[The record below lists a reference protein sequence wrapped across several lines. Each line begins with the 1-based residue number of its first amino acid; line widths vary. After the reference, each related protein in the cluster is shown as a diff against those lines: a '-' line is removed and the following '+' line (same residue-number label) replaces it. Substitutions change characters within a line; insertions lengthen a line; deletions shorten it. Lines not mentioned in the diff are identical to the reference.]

1 VTVTVLPPTPTVS
14 LAAIP
19 SRTSGVAP
27 LAVFF
32 DATGTTHSSTFR
44 PFHDLE
50 YRWDFGDPAG
60 GSWTSTPN
68 MPNLSRNSATGP
80 VAAHVYETSGTYTVK
95 LTVTDGT
102 NTATTEVQIT
112 VANPDTEFASN
123 TICIAA
129 VIPPIPGSDGCP
141 SGALPLVQP
150 SFDLA
155 IAANIPLGMRR
166 LLFKRGDTFTS
177 TSGANIAVTGPGIIG
192 AFGSGAKPKIQ
203 STGNDAILALSSAT
217 TPTIK
222 DWRVMDLELDGL
234 SGTSTFGIIALGG
247 IDQVTILRLN
257 IHHVWFGLEF
267 SEFRLDIWNN
277 SGQPGHT
284 LWDQLAVVD
293 SNINTIVNSGYG
305 AFISASRFSFL
316 GNVGSDAIGGTHVLR
331 VAHASK
337 AVISHNAL
345 SNPHTTNHSLKFHAT
360 QWQGG
365 GVSDPGGTGHYSEN
379 VVISDNKLMGGTSA
393 IIFAVSIGPDNPQ
406 DDQRLRDFIIERNWF
421 SAAGFPGQLLALIL
435 YGVQDFTVRNN
446 LFDLTGAGNH
456 AGIRVERRG
465 VEPLPTRIGIVNN
478 TFFSNDSGNDFTAVR
493 LDSTATNTTVKNN
506 LVYAPSHTSPIVLS
520 NSGDNT
526 TASNNSTNAQAKSI
540 LPNFVSGSPSI
551 PQDFKLQADSYAIN
565 AGAPVPVFSDLFRV
579 RRPQDGTI
587 DIGAAE
593 GP

>member
-1 VTVTVLPPTPTVS
+1 M
-14 LAAIP
+14 
-19 SRTSGVAP
+19 SGVAP

-32 DATGTTHSSTFR
+32 DATGTTATETCR
-44 PFHDLE
+44 PFHDIE

-60 GSWTSTPN
+60 GTWTSTPN

-80 VAAHVYETSGTYTVK
+80 VAAHVYETSGTYTVT

-141 SGALPLVQP
+141 SGALSLVQP

-155 IAANIPLGMRR
+155 IAASITLGMRR
-166 LLFKRGDTFTS
+166 LLFKRGDTYSS

-203 STGNDAILALSSAT
+203 STGNDVILALSSAT

-234 SGTSTFGIIALGG
+234 SGTSTYGIRAAGG
-247 IDQVTILRLN
+247 IDQVTILRLD
-257 IHHVWFGLEF
+257 IHDVWFGLEF
-267 SEFRLDIWNN
+267 SDQLLDLWNN

-284 LWDQLAVVD
+284 LWDQLAIVD
-293 SNINTIVNSGYG
+293 SNINTIVNDGNG
-305 AFISASRFSFL
+305 AFISAARLSIL
-316 GNVGSDAIGGTHVLR
+316 GNTMSNATTGQHILR

-345 SNPHTTNHSLKFHAT
+345 SNPATSKHSIKFHAAF
-360 QWQGG
+360 WQGG

-379 VVISDNKLMGGTSA
+379 VVISDNKLMGGTTGFV
-393 IIFAVSIGPDNPQ
+393 FAVSIGPDNQ
-406 DDQRLRDFIIERNWF
+406 DDDQRLRDFIIERNWF
-421 SAAGFPGQLLALIL
+421 SAAGFPAQLLSLIL
-435 YGVQDFTVRNN
+435 FGVQDFTVRNN
-446 LFDLTGAGNH
+446 LFDVTGASDH

-465 VEPLPTRIGIVNN
+465 IEPLPTRISILNN
-478 TFFSNDSGNDFTAVR
+478 TFYSSDSGGAFTAIQ
-493 LDSTATNTTVKNN
+493 LASTATNTTVKNN

-565 AGAPVPVFSDLFRV
+565 AGALVPVFSDLFRLS
-579 RRPQDGTI
+579 RPQNGVI

-593 GP
+593 MP